1 MSENTSRPWP
11 TVVER
16 TKLVPAHGRTR
27 REVERLLGVLGKA
40 TAEEIETKAALAKD
54 ASRLTLLAMHRAGE
68 AHIVGWSRN
77 SQGGPWSRV
86 WALGPGEDVPRPS
99 PVPRTRKGSP
109 FGGDERTP
117 GLQMHYVRRSVFA
130 GGVNPW
136 TGVDVSQMRN
146 RIGAPTT

>member
-1 MSENTSRPWP
+1 MSENTTRPWP
-11 TVVER
+11 SVVER
-16 TKLVPAHGRTR
+16 TKPAPAHGRTR

-54 ASRLTLLAMHRAGE
+54 ASRLTLLAMHKAGE
-68 AHIVGWSRN
+68 AHIVGWARN

-86 WALGPGEDVPRPS
+86 WALGPGEDVQRPS

-117 GLQMHYVRRSVFA
+117 GLQMHYVFKSVFA
-130 GGVNPW
+130 DGKNPW
-136 TGVDVSQMRN
+136 A
-146 RIGAPTT
+146 GA